1 MENKLQSILLKNE
14 LQFLTKQKEKHDD
27 FMDLCIT
34 DTNKVDI
41 WLIEA
46 YKLDD
51 VVIDWILISFSV
63 WLDKLINNI
72 NKKINNCKMIE
83 ESTKNIDNLPF

>member
-1 MENKLQSILLKNE
+1 MNNKLQSILLKNE

-27 FMDLCIT
+27 FMDLWIT
-34 DTNKVDI
+34 DTNKVDV

-51 VVIDWILISFSV
+51 VVIDWVLISFSV

-72 NKKINNCKMIE
+72 NKKINHCKMIE
-83 ESTKNIDNLPF
+83 ESTKNIDDLPF